1 MALGAAAALVAA
13 WLAVKVNLQQSCVV
27 GDTPYLDLCTPA
39 PDRAAQ
45 LRARIAANPG
55 DTAAYVELA
64 LSPKSPAQQ
73 QALSAAVL
81 LAPSDPRLQKLEA
94 ARALERNDVET
105 AVAMLVKI
113 VENHV
118 QEEPA
123 TLALAKLLLTGQS
136 PVLQAHLQPG
146 AQWPARVL
154 GRLNQA
160 GGSISSALPLV
171 SHALAAGALDP
182 AAVTAYV
189 ARMKDEGALT
199 DAYTLW
205 VTLHGRTLPLL
216 YNGSFDQPFVLGG
229 FDWEPHAQAQRGR
242 AGAVVDR
249 SGAEGRNGVLDI
261 RLTGRPIAL
270 PMISQMVMAGD
281 GPLRLQGEYRAMQM
295 RADPPIAWVVRCTT
309 GPSQVVFRSE
319 GFTDTGNAW
328 KSFGQNFEIPPGC
341 GNIVR
346 LELGT
351 IATGNPAVSELASGR
366 GRIWFDNLSLL
377 RRPR

>member
-1 MALGAAAALVAA
+1 MALGAAAAFFAA
-13 WLAVKVNLQQSCVV
+13 WLAVKVNLDRACVI

-39 PDRAAQ
+39 PDRTAQ
-45 LRARIAANPG
+45 LRTRIAANPG

-64 LSPKSPAQQ
+64 LSPRSAQQ
-73 QALSAAVL
+73 ARALSAAVL

-94 ARALERNDVET
+94 ARALERNDVNA

-123 TLALAKLLLTGQS
+123 TLALAKLLLSGQS
-136 PVLQAHLQPG
+136 PALEAHLQAG
-146 AQWPARVL
+146 AQWPQRVL
-154 GRLNQA
+154 GRLSQA

-171 SHALAAGALDP
+171 SRALAAGALDP
-182 AAVTAYV
+182 AAVTAYI

-199 DAYTLW
+199 DAHTLW

-216 YNGSFDQPFVLGG
+216 YNGGFDQPFVMGG

-249 SGAEGRNGVLDI
+249 SGAEGRGGVLDI

-270 PMISQMVMAGD
+270 PMISQLIMAGD

-295 RADPPIAWVVRCTT
+295 RMDPGIAWVVRCTT
-309 GPSQVVFRSE
+309 GPGQVIFRST

-328 KSFGQNFEIPPGC
+328 KTFEHDFEVPPEC

-351 IATGNPAVSELASGR
+351 IATASPAAAELASGR
-366 GRIWFDNLSLL
+366 GRIWFDNLALL